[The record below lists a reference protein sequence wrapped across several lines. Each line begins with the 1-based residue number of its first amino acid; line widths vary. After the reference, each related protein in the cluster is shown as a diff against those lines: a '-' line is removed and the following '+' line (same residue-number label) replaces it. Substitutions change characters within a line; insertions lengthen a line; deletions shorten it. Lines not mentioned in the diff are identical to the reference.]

1 MKFYIGLSNWYITS
15 ICLLDAMVHFSSA
28 LKWTMYGLKGSFS
41 PDNVLIHTAMIFFPG
56 KFLPKVFE
64 IDLAQG
70 G

>member
-1 MKFYIGLSNWYITS
+1 
-15 ICLLDAMVHFSSA
+15 MVDVSSA